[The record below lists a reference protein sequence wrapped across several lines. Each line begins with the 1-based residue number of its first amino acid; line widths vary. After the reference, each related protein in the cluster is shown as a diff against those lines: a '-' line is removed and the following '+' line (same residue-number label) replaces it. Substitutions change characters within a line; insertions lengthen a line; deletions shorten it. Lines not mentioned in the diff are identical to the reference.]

1 MPSISSQDEALS
13 IPEILEAILLRLD
26 IQALLTDVQLVCHR
40 WTNVIRASPS
50 IQQAL
55 FFMPRQ
61 KVEKTIN
68 PLLAE
73 AFPSFFPMHSQP
85 FNDGLFTV
93 STFDMIRTPDKKGA
107 YARKEASWRRMLVQ
121 QPPISEF
128 AFFTISRS
136 REFFSYSQH
145 NIMVSEKLCPQGSC
159 D

>member
-1 MPSISSQDEALS
+1 MSSISSQDEALS

-26 IQALLTDVQLVCHR
+26 IRALLTDLQLVCHR
-40 WTNVIRASPS
+40 WTNVIRASPC

-61 KVEKTIN
+61 KVERTLN

-73 AFPSFFPMHSQP
+73 AFPSFFPIHGPSS
-85 FNDGLFTV
+85 NDALFTF
-93 STFDMIRTPDKKGA
+93 STLDMITSHKKGA

-128 AFFTISRS
+128 AFFAITSS

-145 NIMVSEKLCPQGSC
+145 DIMVSEKLCP
-159 D
+159 